1 MPVEWL
7 IKFVEVSE
15 KLSKD
20 LDFKSD
26 FYWFSVLSIITVIDH
41 LCSKNVEKP
50 MCYRTEQSNI
60 EFKMIFNRN
69 CFVKFDEKCY
79 SCLYEK
85 KCRKIYSTMSKNIT
99 RVSKKCKKSIGKTC
113 RCKKRS

>member
-26 FYWFSVLSIITVIDH
+26 FYGFL
-41 LCSKNVEKP
+41 
-50 MCYRTEQSNI
+50 
-60 EFKMIFNRN
+60 F
-69 CFVKFDEKCY
+69 
-79 SCLYEK
+79 
-85 KCRKIYSTMSKNIT
+85 
-99 RVSKKCKKSIGKTC
+99 
-113 RCKKRS
+113 

>member
-26 FYWFSVLSIITVIDH
+26 FFLVF
-41 LCSKNVEKP
+41 CSE
-50 MCYRTEQSNI
+50 YH
-60 EFKMIFNRN
+60 
-69 CFVKFDEKCY
+69 Y
-79 SCLYEK
+79 
-85 KCRKIYSTMSKNIT
+85 
-99 RVSKKCKKSIGKTC
+99 GH
-113 RCKKRS
+113 